1 VTNGFNM
8 HDEINWLLE
17 NKLVEITSHG
27 ESIPQKSILRRINK
41 EKIQQGVFTGMD
53 DNGGYI
59 LVNVIDIAD
68 SSYLADAG
76 IIRPAKG
83 DSFYRFTTGFNSSPG
98 SSAAMDIL
106 ESWSLYVKHPE
117 FRKPMTEF
125 MKTSFTPEHI
135 LYLKKSDSL
144 NVLFIPMQQKL
155 KIGRYRETVNPEA
168 IRKERF
174 REQIKNLK
182 PGDHITY
189 IAMIPQTSTYD
200 PKFYSIGTKPH
211 EETHLSLR
219 SESFNF
225 KPTHGGHIKAEK
237 RDGGIVYYV
246 DAGSNYIGKGVKTKL
261 ETAEG
266 VVKAL
271 RRDCSGYTFIP
282 LEGRG
287 AFGTE
292 QSY

>member
-1 VTNGFNM
+1 MNE
-8 HDEINWLLE
+8 EINWLLE
-17 NKLVEITSHG
+17 KKLIRETAPG
-27 ESIPQKSILRRINK
+27 EKIPPGSILRRISKGK
-41 EKIQQGVFTGMD
+41 EQQGVFTGMD
-53 DNGGYI
+53 ESGGYI

-76 IIRPAKG
+76 IIRPSG
-83 DSFYRFTTGFNSSPG
+83 EDTLYCFTTGFGASPNSSG
-98 SSAAMDIL
+98 AMEIL
-106 ESWSLYVKHPE
+106 ESWSLYIKNPE
-117 FRKPMTEF
+117 FQRPMAEF

-135 LYLKKSDSL
+135 LYMKKADSL
-144 NVLFIPMQQKL
+144 NTLFIPMQQKL
-155 KIGRYRETVNPEA
+155 KVGRYRETVNPEA

-174 REQIKNLK
+174 REQLK
-182 PGDHITY
+182 SLKAGEHMTY
-189 IAMIPQTSTYD
+189 IAMIPQTSTYE

-225 KPTHGGHIKAEK
+225 KPTHGGHIKSEK
-237 RDGGIVYYV
+237 NGDGMIYYV

-261 ETAEG
+261 ETAES

-271 RRDCSGYTFIP
+271 RRDYSGYTFIP

-287 AFGTE
+287 AFGTG

>member
-1 VTNGFNM
+1 MN
-8 HDEINWLLE
+8 DEINWLLE
-17 NKLVEITSHG
+17 NKLVEITSPG
-27 ESIPQKSILRRINK
+27 ENISPKSILRRINK
-41 EKIQQGVFTGMD
+41 EKVQQGVFTAMD
-53 DNGGYI
+53 ETGGYI
-59 LVNVIDIAD
+59 LMNVIDIAD

-83 DSFYRFTTGFNSSPG
+83 DSIYRFTTGFNSSPG
-98 SSAAMDIL
+98 ASAAMEIL
-106 ESWSLYVKHPE
+106 EAWTLYIKHPE
-117 FRKPMTEF
+117 YRKPMAEF

-135 LYLKKSDSL
+135 LYLKKTDSL
-144 NVLFIPMQQKL
+144 NTLFIPMQQKL

-174 REQIKNLK
+174 RELLKNMK
-182 PGDHITY
+182 AGEHITY
-189 IAMIPQTSTYD
+189 IAMIPQTSTYE

-211 EETHLSLR
+211 EETHFSLKR
-219 SESFNF
+219 ESFNF

-237 RDGGIVYYV
+237 KGEGIIYYV

-261 ETAEG
+261 ETAES

-271 RRDCSGYTFIP
+271 RRDCSGCTFIP

>member
-1 VTNGFNM
+1 MSDDT
-8 HDEINWLLE
+8 NWLLE
-17 NKLVEITSHG
+17 NKLVEVASQR
-27 ESIPQKSILRRINK
+27 EVIPPKSILRRINK
-41 EKIQQGVFTGMD
+41 EKMQQGVFTGMD
-53 DNGGYI
+53 ENGGYI

-76 IIRPAKG
+76 IIRPSGG
-83 DSFYRFTTGFNSSPG
+83 DSLYRFTTDFKSSQ
-98 SSAAMDIL
+98 SAAAAMEIL
-106 ESWSLYVKHPE
+106 EAWALYIKHPE
-117 FRKPMTEF
+117 FQRPMAEF

-135 LYLKKSDSL
+135 LYLKKTDSL
-144 NVLFIPMQQKL
+144 NTLFIPMQQKL
-155 KIGRYRETVNPEA
+155 KVGRFRETVNPDV

-174 REQIKNLK
+174 REQLKNLK
-182 PGDHITY
+182 SGEHITY
-189 IAMIPQTSTYD
+189 IAMVPQTSTYE

-237 RDGGIVYYV
+237 KGDSMIYYV

-261 ETAEG
+261 ETAES
-266 VVKAL
+266 VVKAMS
-271 RRDCSGYTFIP
+271 REYSAYRFIP

-287 AFGTE
+287 AFGTD

>member
-1 VTNGFNM
+1 M
-8 HDEINWLLE
+8 SDEINWLIE
-17 NKLVEITSHG
+17 KKLIMETTPG
-27 ESIPQKSILRRINK
+27 EAIPPKSILRRINK
-41 EKIQQGVFTGMD
+41 GKVQQGVFTGMD
-53 DNGGYI
+53 ESGGYI

-83 DSFYRFTTGFNSSPG
+83 DSLYRFTTDFSSS
-98 SSAAMDIL
+98 SSASAAIEIL
-106 ESWSLYVKHPE
+106 EAWSLYIKHPE
-117 FRKPMTEF
+117 FQKPMNEF

-135 LYLKKSDSL
+135 LYLKKTDSL
-144 NVLFIPMQQKL
+144 NTLFIPMQQKL

-168 IRKERF
+168 LMKERF
-174 REQIKNLK
+174 REQLKNMK
-182 PGDHITY
+182 PGEHITY
-189 IAMIPQTSTYD
+189 IAMIPQTSSYD
-200 PKFYSIGTKPH
+200 PTFYSIGTKPH
-211 EETHLSLR
+211 EETHFSLK

-225 KPTHGGHIKAEK
+225 KPSHGGHIKAEK
-237 RDGGIVYYV
+237 RGDDLIYYV

-261 ETAEG
+261 ETAES
-266 VVKAL
+266 VVKAM
-271 RRDCSGYTFIP
+271 RRICGGYTFIP

>member
-1 VTNGFNM
+1 M
-8 HDEINWLLE
+8 SDEINWLLE
-17 NKLVEITSHG
+17 NKLIELTSPG
-27 ESIPQKSILRRINK
+27 DVIPEKSIIRRMNQSK
-41 EKIQQGVFTGMD
+41 VQQGIFTGMD
-53 DNGGYI
+53 DTGGYI

-76 IIRPAKG
+76 IIRPVKG
-83 DSFYRFTTGFNSSPG
+83 DSLYRFTTGFSTSPG
-98 SSAAMDIL
+98 SAAAMEIL
-106 ESWSLYVKHPE
+106 EAWTLYIKHPE
-117 FRKPMTEF
+117 FQKPMTEF

-135 LYLKKSDSL
+135 LYLKKTDSL
-144 NVLFIPMQQKL
+144 NTLFIPMQQKL
-155 KIGRYRETVNPEA
+155 KIGRFRETVNPEA
-168 IRKERF
+168 VRKERF
-174 REQIKNLK
+174 REQLKNLK
-182 PGDHITY
+182 AGEHITY

-237 RDGGIVYYV
+237 KGDGMIYYV
-246 DAGSNYIGKGVKTKL
+246 DAGSNYIGKGVKTRL
-261 ETAEG
+261 ETAES
-266 VVKAL
+266 VVKAMS
-271 RRDCSGYTFIP
+271 REYSAYRFVP

>member
-1 VTNGFNM
+1 M
-8 HDEINWLLE
+8 SDEINWLLE
-17 NKLVEITSHG
+17 NKLVEVTSPG
-27 ESIPQKSILRRINK
+27 DDTPSKSIIRRMNK
-41 EKIQQGVFTGMD
+41 EKVQQGVFTGMD
-53 DNGGYI
+53 DSGGYI

-83 DSFYRFTTGFNSSPG
+83 DTLYRFTTSFSS
-98 SSAAMDIL
+98 SKNSAAAMEIL
-106 ESWSLYVKHPE
+106 EAWALYIKHPE
-117 FRKPMTEF
+117 FQKPMTEF

-135 LYLKKSDSL
+135 LYLKKTDSL
-144 NVLFIPMQQKL
+144 NTLFIPMQQKL
-155 KIGRYRETVNPEA
+155 KIGRFRETVNPEV

-174 REQIKNLK
+174 KEQLKNLK
-182 PGDHITY
+182 AGDHITY

-237 RDGGIVYYV
+237 KGDGMIYYV

-261 ETAEG
+261 ETAES
-266 VVKAL
+266 VAKAMS
-271 RRDCSGYTFIP
+271 REYSAYRFIP

>member
-1 VTNGFNM
+1 M
-8 HDEINWLLE
+8 SDEISWLLE
-17 NKLVEITSHG
+17 KKLIIETSPG
-27 ESIPQKSILRRINK
+27 EPIPPKSILRRISK
-41 EKIQQGVFTGMD
+41 SKIQQGVFTGMD
-53 DNGGYI
+53 DSGGYI

-76 IIRPAKG
+76 IIRPSEG
-83 DSFYRFTTGFNSSPG
+83 DSLYRFTTDFRSS
-98 SSAAMDIL
+98 SSAASAIEIL
-106 ESWSLYVKHPE
+106 EAWTLYIKHPE
-117 FRKPMTEF
+117 YQKPMVEF

-144 NVLFIPMQQKL
+144 NTLFIPMQQKL
-155 KIGRYRETVNPEA
+155 KIGRYRETVNPDTV
-168 IRKERF
+168 RKERF
-174 REQIKNLK
+174 REQLKNMK
-182 PGDHITY
+182 AGEHITY
-189 IAMIPQTSTYD
+189 IAMVPQTSTYD

-237 RDGGIVYYV
+237 KGEGMIYYV
-246 DAGSNYIGKGVKTKL
+246 DAGSNYIGKGVKTRL
-261 ETAEG
+261 ETAES
-266 VVKAL
+266 VAKAMS
-271 RRDCSGYTFIP
+271 REYSAYRFVP

>member
-1 VTNGFNM
+1 MNE
-8 HDEINWLLE
+8 EINWLLE
-17 NKLVEITSHG
+17 KKLIKPAGSDEKIPSG
-27 ESIPQKSILRRINK
+27 SIVRRISSEK
-41 EKIQQGVFTGMD
+41 EQQGAFTGMD
-53 DNGGYI
+53 DSGGYI

-76 IIRPAKG
+76 IIRPTCD
-83 DSFYRFTTGFNSSPG
+83 DSLYCFTTGFGSSSS
-98 SSAAMDIL
+98 SSAAMEIL
-106 ESWSLYVKHPE
+106 ESWSLYLKNPE
-117 FRKPMTEF
+117 FQRPMVEF
-125 MKTSFTPEHI
+125 MKTSFTPEYI
-135 LYLKKSDSL
+135 LYLKKMDSL
-144 NVLFIPMQQKL
+144 NTLFIPMQQKL

-168 IRKERF
+168 IRKEMF
-174 REQIKNLK
+174 REQIKRLK
-182 PGDHITY
+182 AGEHMTY
-189 IAMIPQTSTYD
+189 IAMIPQTSTYE

-219 SESFNF
+219 NECFNF
-225 KPTHGGHIKAEK
+225 KPTHGGHIKSEK
-237 RDGGIVYYV
+237 KGDGMIYYV

-261 ETAEG
+261 ETAES

-271 RRDCSGYTFIP
+271 RREHGGCTFIP